1 MNDPIRGSPER
12 GQLCPPLPAFWPS
25 AGFRRWHAAVLLAAL
40 WTSVGTMFA
49 LNAYLARAVS
59 TRPAPLWVFLAWM
72 VPSWN
77 FFLFATPAV
86 AALVRRFPIDRVR
99 WRRHAPVLLAAGL
112 ALTVFMAL
120 WDLLLLRTL
129 GAWLDLSPIAGAYAD
144 RPSAELLRYL
154 FAYDHPLAM
163 LVYFGLVAVIHAFAY
178 QRDAIERANA
188 AEQLEARLSKAHLDL
203 LQVQLQPHFLFNTLH
218 TISSLMHIDIEAAD
232 RTVVALSDLLRMTI
246 ENGRR
251 HEVPLKQEIEFI
263 ARYLEIERTRFQ
275 ERLDVEIDVEPDTL
289 DALVPSMILQP
300 LVENAVR
307 HGIGPR
313 AVGGR
318 VRVAASAHA
327 GQLRLI
333 VSDNGPGMPPPSRAA
348 ARAGIGL
355 ANTRARLD
363 ELYGASHRFLLQR
376 PSGAGLQA
384 TLVIPL
390 RTSSEDAGV
399 SLHSE
404 SARARG
410 HR

>member
-1 MNDPIRGSPER
+1 MNGPSPGSPER
-12 GQLCPPLPAFWPS
+12 GLLCPPLPPFWAFV
-25 AGFRRWHAAVLLAAL
+25 GGRWHVAAFLVAM
-40 WTSVGTMFA
+40 WTSVGTVFA
-49 LNAYLARAVS
+49 LNAYFARAVS
-59 TRPAPLWVFLAWM
+59 TRPAPLWMFLAWM

-77 FFLFATPAV
+77 FFCFATPAV
-86 AALVRRFPIDRVR
+86 GVLVRRFPLERVR

-112 ALTVFMAL
+112 ALTVLMAL

-129 GAWLDLSPIAGAYAD
+129 GAWLDLSPIAGAYVD
-144 RPSAELLRYL
+144 RPNGDLLRYL

-163 LVYFGLVAVIHAFAY
+163 LVYFGLVAALHALAY
-178 QRDAIERANA
+178 QRDSIERANA
-188 AEQLEARLSKAHLDL
+188 AAQLEARLSRAHLDL

-232 RTVVALSDLLRMTI
+232 RTVVSLSDLLRMTI

-251 HEVPLKQEIEFI
+251 HEVPLKHEVEFI

-275 ERLDVEIDVEPDTL
+275 ERLEVEVDVEPDTL

-313 AVGGR
+313 AAGGR

-348 ARAGIGL
+348 AREGIGL
-355 ANTRARLD
+355 ANTRARLE
-363 ELYGASHRFLLQR
+363 ELYGESHRFLLQR
-376 PSGAGLQA
+376 SSGGGLQA

-390 RTSSEDAGV
+390 RTRSSDAGV
-399 SLHSE
+399 GPHSE
-404 SARARG
+404 PTRAG
-410 HR
+410 AHR